1 MIKLRGIKKD
11 FGSGRSTNHA
21 LKGVDLDVEKG
32 DFVAIM
38 GSSGSGKSTLLSIL
52 GGMDRATSGE
62 YYYDEIAVHELNSSR
77 LDDFRI
83 NHISFVFQNFAL
95 MNQFSVMENA
105 ELPLL
110 CKGVK
115 RKERRRKTTEVL
127 ERLGIR
133 ELKDRTVSQI
143 SGGEQQRCAIAR
155 AFLSENQLV
164 LCDEP
169 TGALDKKNGVEIM
182 KCLKEINE
190 VGKTIIMV
198 THDDSIA
205 AWAKHRYYM
214 EDGQLNATKKE

>member
-115 RKERRRKTTEVL
+115 RKERRRK
-127 ERLGIR
+127 
-133 ELKDRTVSQI
+133 RTVSQI